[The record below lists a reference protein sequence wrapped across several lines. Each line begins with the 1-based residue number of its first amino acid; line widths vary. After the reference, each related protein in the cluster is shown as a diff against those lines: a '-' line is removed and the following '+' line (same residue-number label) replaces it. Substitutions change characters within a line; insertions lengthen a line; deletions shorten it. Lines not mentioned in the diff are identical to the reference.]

1 MDKRDTDIMTPGAD
15 EQPAADPGQ
24 GQRRRLM
31 SLPAMAGLIP
41 EQDGKVRDIMT
52 PAPVGVYYS
61 QTIGETARVMRDASV
76 GAVLVVNDGALAGLV
91 TDRDLVVRGLAE
103 GMGPDTPVGPLCTGD
118 LIGVAADAGLGQAAQ
133 LMREN
138 AVRRLPVINDGQV
151 VGIVSMGDI
160 AICADGDSALAAV
173 SRADA
178 TCEVSTREAQAARSS
193 QRPRFRPSPTVHGAR
208 AGGRWPCLAPVLPGR
223 QG

>member
-1 MDKRDTDIMTPGAD
+1 MDKRDTDLMTPGAD
-15 EQPAADPGQ
+15 EQAAGTAPRQGGAGDVMGRGAGQPG
-24 GQRRRLM
+24 
-31 SLPAMAGLIP
+31 MAGLIP
-41 EQDGKVRDIMT
+41 EQDDGKVRDIMT

-118 LIGVAADAGLGQAAQ
+118 LIGVAADADLGQAAQ

-160 AICADGDSALAAV
+160 AISADGDSALAAV

-178 TCEVSTREAQAARSS
+178 SI
-193 QRPRFRPSPTVHGAR
+193 
-208 AGGRWPCLAPVLPGR
+208 
-223 QG
+223 